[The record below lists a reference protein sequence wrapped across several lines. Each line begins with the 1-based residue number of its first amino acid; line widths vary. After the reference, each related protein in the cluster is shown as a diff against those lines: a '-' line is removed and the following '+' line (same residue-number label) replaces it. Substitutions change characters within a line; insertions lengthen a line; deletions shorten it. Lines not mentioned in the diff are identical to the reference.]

1 MHHDYQGQGV
11 DQLKDCIT
19 KIISNPEDRRL
30 IMTGAAA
37 ILSLGS
43 SHHFSPQH
51 NLFFWIELA
60 AFLFPIRW
68 TVIRSMWYVTN
79 TLLCVLIRMS
89 MHTTLS
95 PPPSHHLLLLLLLLL
110 LLQISPLLSLSCY
123 ALSPLLSSCSLE
135 SLWSGQDGSSPLS
148 HVLPILRG

>member
-51 NLFFWIELA
+51 NLFF
-60 AFLFPIRW
+60 
-68 TVIRSMWYVTN
+68 
-79 TLLCVLIRMS
+79 
-89 MHTTLS
+89 
-95 PPPSHHLLLLLLLLL
+95 
-110 LLQISPLLSLSCY
+110 
-123 ALSPLLSSCSLE
+123 
-135 SLWSGQDGSSPLS
+135 
-148 HVLPILRG
+148 